1 MSSVFV
7 LTPESF
13 AEHRS
18 GLRDEEI
25 SGGVPEDE
33 AYIPTYL
40 EAFPPL
46 PEKGAPGDRSGEPT
60 GAWNRIRPIKAS
72 VITQVFH
79 VPLEER
85 RYKDNSQF
93 GEGEEA
99 KVCLDI
105 MQKTGAHIEL
115 SLAKDQGLSIMV
127 TGKLDSVMKA
137 RKEIVARLQTQA
149 SATVTIPKEH
159 HRFVIGKNGEK
170 LQELELRTATK
181 IAIPRPDDP
190 STNIRIT
197 GTKEGIEKARH
208 EVLLISAEQDKRAV
222 ERLALEKA
230 FHPFIA
236 GAHNRLVQELS
247 QETGARISIPP
258 PSLPKDEI
266 VITGEKEAV
275 AMAIARIRAIY
286 EEKKRKTT
294 TISVEVKKSQ
304 HKYIIGP
311 KGNTLHEIM
320 ESTGVSVEMP
330 PLDSGL
336 ETIILRGEPDK
347 LGPALTQVY
356 AKAKSVMVMEVSAPA
371 WLHRFIIGK
380 KGQNISRITQQLPK
394 VHIEFTD
401 GEEKISLEGPTEEVE
416 LAQTQLQEIV
426 KDLMSRMDY
435 TEVNIEQ
442 RFHRHLIGKNGA
454 NINRIK
460 EQYKVSVRIPQD
472 SDGSGLVRIEG
483 DPQGV
488 QLARRELM
496 EMAQRMENE
505 RTKDMIV
512 EQKFHRTIIGQKGEK
527 IKEVRDKFPEV
538 IVNFP
543 DPSQKSDIVQLRGP
557 KNEVEKCGKFLQK
570 MIADLIENSY
580 SISVPI
586 FKQFHKN
593 IIGKGGTNIK
603 KIREETNTKI
613 DLPTENSDS
622 EMIVITGKKANGE
635 AARDRILAIQRD
647 LANIKE
653 TEVTIPAKL
662 HNSLIGSKGCLV
674 RSVMED
680 CGGVHIH
687 FPSEGSGSD
696 RVTIRGPA
704 CEVEKARKQLLQLA
718 EEKQVNNFTV
728 ELQAKPEYH
737 KFLIGRG
744 GANIRRVR
752 DRTGARIIFPSH
764 DEPEQ
769 ELITIVGRE
778 EAVRLAQ
785 RELEILVKN
794 LDDVVEDCMVVE
806 PRHHRHFVCR
816 RGQVLR
822 ELVEEYGGV
831 AISFPRTGT
840 HSDRITLK
848 GAKDCVEAAKRR
860 IQEIIE
866 DLEAQVTVE
875 VAILQRHHR
884 AVMGPKGCRIQQIT
898 RDYEVQVK
906 FPERDESA
914 GQTAG
919 QTAGQEP
926 HPQENGDASPEAESA
941 PRKCDTIAISGR
953 EEKCELARQALLA
966 LVPVTIDVEVS
977 YDLHR
982 YIIGQ
987 KGNGIRKM
995 MEEYEVNISV
1005 PQPDQLSDVI
1015 KITGQETNV
1024 DQAKLGLL
1032 ERVKELQA
1040 EQADRALRSYKI
1052 TLSIP
1057 PKFHPKI
1064 IGRKG
1069 AVISQIRKDHDVN
1082 VQFPDKGDE
1091 QQDVIVISG
1100 YERNAEEA
1108 RVAIEQLVA
1117 ELEEMVSNDVQLDHR
1132 VHARIIGARGKA
1144 IRKLMDEFKV
1154 DIRFPQPGSEDP
1166 DRVTVTGLPE
1176 NVDNAI
1182 DHILNL
1188 EEEYMLTVT
1197 ESETM
1202 AAYMKPPSRS
1212 VGGGYGAGD
1221 EDSKGAAKGF
1231 VVRDA
1236 PWNAPG
1242 DKQAPDMSSA
1252 EDFPTFG
1259 TGVAPKQMSA
1269 WGPKKF

>member
-1 MSSVFV
+1 MSSVAV

-18 GLRDEEI
+18 GLRDEEMA
-25 SGGVPEDE
+25 GGAPEDE

-46 PEKGAPGDRSGEPT
+46 PEKGAPGEKSSKPS
-60 GAWNRIRPIKAS
+60 GAWSKIRPIKSS

-149 SATVTIPKEH
+149 SATVSIPKEH

-170 LQELELRTATK
+170 LQELELKTATK
-181 IAIPRPDDP
+181 ITIPRPDDP
-190 STNIRIT
+190 SSQIKIT

-208 EVLLISAEQDKRAV
+208 EILLISAEQDKRAV
-222 ERLALEKA
+222 ERLTLEKA

-236 GAHNRLVQELS
+236 GAHNRTVQEIS
-247 QETGARISIPP
+247 QDTGARINIPP
-258 PSLPKDEI
+258 PSVAKDDI
-266 VITGEKEAV
+266 IITGEKEPV
-275 AMAIARIRAIY
+275 ALAIARIRAIY
-286 EEKKRKTT
+286 EDKKRKTT

-311 KGNTLHEIM
+311 KGNTLQEIL

-330 PLDSGL
+330 PLDSAS

-356 AKAKSVMVMEVSAPA
+356 AKAKSVMVAEVTAPA

-380 KGQNISRITQQLPK
+380 KGQNIGRITQQLPR

-401 GEEKISLEGPTEEVE
+401 GDEKITLEGPTEEVE
-416 LAQTQLQEIV
+416 QAQAHIQDII
-426 KDLMSRMDY
+426 KDLLVRMDY
-435 TEVNIEQ
+435 TEVTIDQ

-472 SDGSGLVRIEG
+472 SERSGLVRIEG

-496 EMAQRMENE
+496 DMAARMENE
-505 RTKDMIV
+505 RTKDLII
-512 EQKFHRTIIGQKGEK
+512 EQRFHRIIIGQKGEK

-538 IVNFP
+538 IINFP

-557 KNEVEKCGKFLQK
+557 KNEVEKCAKYLQK
-570 MIADLIENSY
+570 VIAELIENSF

-593 IIGKGGTNIK
+593 IIGKGGANIK

-613 DLPTENSDS
+613 DLPTENSNS
-622 EMIVITGKKANGE
+622 EVIVITGRKGNCE
-635 AARDRILAIQRD
+635 VARDRILAIQRE
-647 LANIKE
+647 LANIRE
-653 TEVTIPAKL
+653 AEVSIPAKL
-662 HNSLIGSKGCLV
+662 HNSLIGAKGRLV
-674 RSVMED
+674 RAVMED

-696 RVTIRGPA
+696 RVTIRGPSD
-704 CEVEKARKQLLQLA
+704 EVERAKRQLLQLA
-718 EEKQVNNFTV
+718 EEKVRGRGDWEEEEEGIKAMKRRRGEERDTGTRGGRLGR
-728 ELQAKPEYH
+728 EGMEEEEGMKA
-737 KFLIGRG
+737 GRG
-744 GANIRRVR
+744 GRRGR
-752 DRTGARIIFPSH
+752 RIIFPAADDH
-764 DEPEQ
+764 EQ

-778 EAVRLAQ
+778 EAVRQAQ
-785 RELEILVKN
+785 RELETLIRN
-794 LDDVVEDCMVVE
+794 LDNVVEDVMVVE
-806 PRHHRHFVCR
+806 PRYHRHFVAR

-822 ELVEEYGGV
+822 EIAEEYGGV
-831 AISFPRTGT
+831 TVSFPRTGVQ
-840 HSDRITLK
+840 SDRVTLK
-848 GAKDCVEAAKRR
+848 GAKDCVEAAKKR

-875 VAILQRHHR
+875 CVIPQKYHR
-884 AVMGPKGCRIQQIT
+884 AVMGPKGSRVQQIT
-898 RDYEVQVK
+898 RDHDVQIK
-906 FPERDESA
+906 FPEREESQ
-914 GQTAG
+914 GPG
-919 QTAGQEP
+919 LEP
-926 HPQENGDASPEAESA
+926 HTQENGDISPEAELPPKKS
-941 PRKCDTIAISGR
+941 DIIVISGR
-953 EEKCELARQALLA
+953 KEKCEAARTALLA
-966 LVPVTIDVEVS
+966 LVPVTVDVEVS

-987 KGNGIRKM
+987 KGSGIRKM
-995 MEEYEVNISV
+995 MEGYEVNVSV
-1005 PQPDQLSDVI
+1005 PQPEQQSDVI
-1015 KITGQETNV
+1015 RITGQ
-1024 DQAKLGLL
+1024 
-1032 ERVKELQA
+1032 
-1040 EQADRALRSYKI
+1040 ALTRPRPSPPAVRDLI
-1052 TLSIP
+1052 T
-1057 PKFHPKI
+1057 
-1064 IGRKG
+1064 
-1069 AVISQIRKDHDVN
+1069 
-1082 VQFPDKGDE
+1082 
-1091 QQDVIVISG
+1091 ISG
-1100 YERNAEEA
+1100 YERNAEAAKE
-1108 RVAIEQLVA
+1108 AIERIVA
-1117 ELEEMVSNDVQLDHR
+1117 DLEEMVSEDIKLDHR
-1132 VHARIIGARGKA
+1132 VHARIIGGRGKA
-1144 IRKLMDEFKV
+1144 VRKLMEEFKV

-1166 DRVTVTGLPE
+1166 DRVTVMGLPE

-1182 DHILNL
+1182 DHLLNL
-1188 EEEYMLTVT
+1188 EEEYMMSVT
-1197 ESETM
+1197 ETETM

-1212 VGGGYGAGD
+1212 
-1221 EDSKGAAKGF
+1221 EDDHRGPAKGF
-1231 VVRDA
+1231 V
-1236 PWNAPG
+1236 
-1242 DKQAPDMSSA
+1242 APDMSSA

-1259 TGVAPKQMSA
+1259 AGVAPKQMSA

>member
-1 MSSVFV
+1 MSSVAV

-18 GLRDEEI
+18 
-25 SGGVPEDE
+25 GVPEDE

-46 PEKGAPGDRSGEPT
+46 PENKGAPGDKSGEPA
-60 GAWNRIRPIKAS
+60 GAWGSKIRPIKAS
-72 VITQVFH
+72 VITQVFN

-93 GEGEEA
+93 GDGGEEA

-105 MQKTGAHIEL
+105 MQRTGAHIEL

-137 RKEIVARLQTQA
+137 RKEIVSRLQTQA
-149 SATVTIPKEH
+149 SATVAVPKEH

-170 LQELELRTATK
+170 LQELELKTATK

-190 STNIRIT
+190 SLNIRIT

-208 EVLLISAEQDKRAV
+208 EILLISAEQVR
-222 ERLALEKA
+222 
-230 FHPFIA
+230 
-236 GAHNRLVQELS
+236 G
-247 QETGARISIPP
+247 
-258 PSLPKDEI
+258 
-266 VITGEKEAV
+266 
-275 AMAIARIRAIY
+275 
-286 EEKKRKTT
+286 
-294 TISVEVKKSQ
+294 VEVKKSQ
-304 HKYIIGP
+304 HKYIVGP
-311 KGNTLHEIM
+311 KGNSLHEIM
-320 ESTGVSVEMP
+320 ETTGVSVEMP
-330 PLDSGL
+330 PLDSCS

-356 AKAKSVMVMEVSAPA
+356 AKVIGGGGGTIYSVCAKSVMVVEVTAPA

-380 KGQNISRITQQLPK
+380 KGQNIGRITQQLPK

-401 GEEKISLEGPTEEVE
+401 GEERISLEGPTEEVE
-416 LAQTQLQEIV
+416 QAQVQIQDIIR
-426 KDLMSRMDY
+426 DLLVRMDY
-435 TEVNIEQ
+435 TDVNIDQ

-460 EQYKVSVRIPQD
+460 EQYKVSVWIPQEPD
-472 SDGSGLVRIEG
+472 RSGLVRIEG
-483 DPQGV
+483 DPKGV

-505 RTKDMIV
+505 RTKDLIV
-512 EQKFHRTIIGQKGEK
+512 EQKFHRAIIGQKGEK

-538 IVNFP
+538 MINFP
-543 DPSQKSDIVQLRGP
+543 DPAQKSDIVQLRGP
-557 KNEVEKCGKFLQK
+557 KNEVEKCAKFLAK
-570 MIADLIENSY
+570 LIADLMENSFSL
-580 SISVPI
+580 SIPI

-593 IIGKGGTNIK
+593 IIGKGGANIK
-603 KIREETNTKI
+603 KIREETTTKI
-613 DLPTENSDS
+613 DLPTENSNS
-622 EMIVITGKKANGE
+622 EMIVITGRKNHCE
-635 AARDRILAIQRD
+635 AARDRILAIQRE

-653 TEVTIPAKL
+653 SDVTIPAKL

-674 RSVMED
+674 RAVMED

-696 RVTIRGPA
+696 RVTVRGPA
-704 CEVEKARKQLLQLA
+704 GEVERAKRQLLQLA
-718 EEKQVNNFTV
+718 EEKQVNNFTA

-737 KFLIGRG
+737 KFLIGKGGVNVRG
-744 GANIRRVR
+744 VR
-752 DRTGARIIFPSH
+752 DRTGARIIFPSP

-769 ELITIVGRE
+769 ELITIIGRE

-785 RELEILVKN
+785 KELETLVKN
-794 LDDVVEDCMVVE
+794 LDDVVEDSMVVE
-806 PRHHRHFVCR
+806 TRHHRYFVCR

-822 ELVEEYGGV
+822 ELAEEYGGV
-831 AISFPRTGT
+831 AVSFPRTGT

-866 DLEAQVTVE
+866 DLEAQVSVE
-875 VAILQRHHR
+875 VAVPQRYHR
-884 AVMGPKGCRIQQIT
+884 AVMGPKGVRIQQIT

-906 FPERDESA
+906 FPERDDNN
-914 GQTAG
+914 
-919 QTAGQEP
+919 TAGQEP
-926 HPQENGDASPEAESA
+926 PQENGDASPEAEFVL
-941 PRKCDTIAISGR
+941 RKCDVITISGR
-953 EEKCELARQALLA
+953 TEKCELAKIALLA
-966 LVPVTIDVEVS
+966 LVPVTEDVEVS
-977 YDLHR
+977 FELHR

-987 KGNGIRKM
+987 KGSGIRKM
-995 MEEYEVNISV
+995 MEEYEVNIWV
-1005 PQPDQLSDVI
+1005 PQPEQQSDVI
-1015 KITGQETNV
+1015 KVTGQVANV
-1024 DQAKLGLL
+1024 ERAKSGLL

-1040 EQADRALRSYKI
+1040 EQEDRALRSFKV
-1052 TLSIP
+1052 SISVD

-1091 QQDVIVISG
+1091 LQDVIVISG
-1100 YERNAEEA
+1100 YERNTEEA
-1108 RVAIEQLVA
+1108 RSAIEQLVST
-1117 ELEEMVSNDVQLDHR
+1117 LQEMVSHDVHLDPR
-1132 VHARIIGARGKA
+1132 THARIIGARGKA
-1144 IRKLMDEFKV
+1144 VRKTMEEFKV

-1166 DRVTVTGLPE
+1166 GRVTVTGLPE
-1176 NVDNAI
+1176 SVDNAV
-1182 DHILNL
+1182 DHLLNL
-1188 EEEYMLTVT
+1188 EEEYMLSVT
-1197 ESETM
+1197 ETETM
-1202 AAYMKPPSRS
+1202 AAYMKPPSRYGGGG
-1212 VGGGYGAGD
+1212 VGGGDISG
-1221 EDSKGAAKGF
+1221 GAAKGF

-1236 PWNAPG
+1236 PWN
-1242 DKQAPDMSSA
+1242 DKAPDMSNA

-1259 TGVAPKQMSA
+1259 AGLAPKQTSA